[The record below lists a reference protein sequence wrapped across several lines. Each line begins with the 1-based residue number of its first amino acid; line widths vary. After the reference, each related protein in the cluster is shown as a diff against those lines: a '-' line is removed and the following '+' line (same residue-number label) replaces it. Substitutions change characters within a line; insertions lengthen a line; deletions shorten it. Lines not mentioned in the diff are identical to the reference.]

1 MEINVESRG
10 FFFKMAVTARL
21 CADGN
26 LERGADLDRQEEVIA
41 GTVSLNSDKTESAL
55 RVEGLTGQER

>member
-1 MEINVESRG
+1 MESRG

-26 LERGADLDRQEEVIA
+26 LERGADLDRQEEV
-41 GTVSLNSDKTESAL
+41 TLNSDKTESAL
-55 RVEGLTGQER
+55 RVEGLTGQEH

>member
-1 MEINVESRG
+1 MLSGDSCGIERI
-10 FFFKMAVTARL
+10 FFKMAVTARL

-41 GTVSLNSDKTESAL
+41 GTVSLNS
-55 RVEGLTGQER
+55 G

>member
-1 MEINVESRG
+1 MWNREDFSLRWQ
-10 FFFKMAVTARL
+10 FTARL